1 MNPTSKSESNHKTD
15 ERQAPSAEP
24 KSITSHPRAKDEK
37 SKSESDLG
45 ITIRRWPAPLP
56 RPQAGQGLRPVDQG
70 LEGCSVGWS
79 GC

>member
-1 MNPTSKSESNHKTD
+1 MNPNSKPENNHKTD

-56 RPQAGQGLRPVDQG
+56 RRQAGQCLRPVDQG
-70 LEGCSVGWS
+70 VEVRSAGWS